1 MPPSAPSTEMD
12 TRAKILKNMGV
23 ATFRR
28 CWVGMS
34 QNKTWINGMDDW
46 WYDMVSCEGIG
57 LCDYNVI

>member
-1 MPPSAPSTEMD
+1 MPPSAPSTEME
-12 TRAKILKNMGV
+12 TRAQILKNMGV

-28 CWVGMS
+28 CWVSMS